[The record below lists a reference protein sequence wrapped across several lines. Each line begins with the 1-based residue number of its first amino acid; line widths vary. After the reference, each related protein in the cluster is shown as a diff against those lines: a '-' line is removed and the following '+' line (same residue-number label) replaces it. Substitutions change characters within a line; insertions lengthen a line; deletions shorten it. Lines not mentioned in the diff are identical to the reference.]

1 MPSPSSP
8 RSRPPSDMGRYAGL
22 GLTFASTMAVLG
34 GLGWWLDSRFET
46 RPWLL
51 VTGILLGAVGGFVR
65 IVKAVPKSIAFT
77 PTNPP
82 LEDDPVE
89 VDPWKDRQSDPSDSD
104 VPRSSKERAE

>member
-8 RSRPPSDMGRYAGL
+8 GSRPPSDLGRYAGL
-22 GLTFASTMAVLG
+22 GLTFAMTIVVLG

-51 VTGILLGAVGGFVR
+51 VAGILTGAVGGFVR

-77 PTNPP
+77 PTKPP
-82 LEDDPVE
+82 LEDDPAE
-89 VDPWKDRQSDPSDSD
+89 VDPWKDPESDG
-104 VPRSSKERAE
+104 RSSAASPSRQERAE